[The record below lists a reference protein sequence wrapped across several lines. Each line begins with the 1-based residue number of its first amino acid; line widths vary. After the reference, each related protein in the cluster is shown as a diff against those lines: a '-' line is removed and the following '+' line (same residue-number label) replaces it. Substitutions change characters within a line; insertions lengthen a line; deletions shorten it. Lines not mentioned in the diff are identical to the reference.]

1 MQVET
6 LSRAVSKHH
15 AGKAPGNCVA
25 RQVQPRA
32 VTTKQTL
39 YYRTGEYDLVHCSIY
54 GVATVITAMEGVQ
67 EGKGIEKAPFL
78 YGN

>member
-32 VTTKQTL
+32 VTPNRP
-39 YYRTGEYDLVHCSIY
+39 YITGQMEYDLVHCSIY
-54 GVATVITAMEGVQ
+54 GVAIAITAMEGVQ